1 MNSKDKPM
9 FLGID
14 DAHNAINSNILKQS
28 MIGQEPRDHEDDGI
42 LAASNGKHENGDADY
57 DYSDLGP
64 ETDVDAIDDVVA
76 MPVKNLSYD
85 FYKDTDSVHHEDV
98 VAMPV
103 KNLSYEFYKDTEP
116 AHDHDDNDDD
126 DDDQPDNVTNVLDNM
141 DLDES
146 GNANINVNAN
156 VMHESIAANNLHEND
171 EDDDE
176 DEEDDD
182 EDEDED
188 DNDNNVR
195 EDNEIRQDLDVS
207 GEVTVSET
215 VHQGEEAEAHVR
227 EVIREEMDNKV
238 REQLE
243 GNTDDEET
251 QVKMDDYADDAVDV
265 VDEAAPL
272 DYDESP
278 PSPQANKPLQH
289 ALINEADNVADSED
303 SEDEWNYYRVDPN
316 KEKDSTTPVDETQE
330 ARNEEQTQIS
340 EPPVDESELK
350 IQPEGIQEDDIKCK
364 SPQEESPE
372 LINTEI
378 SAEDK
383 TVESEGEEKPC
394 AEEQAKPKDMNF
406 PLNPNAA
413 EFVPGSPQLVDTRM
427 NLVEDYPVSGSPF
440 KQVSQMDDIQVPSQS
455 EFEKEVSQ
463 RPREVD
469 VEEKEYQNG
478 DDSQRMDYADFISE
492 RQKVIGISA
501 NLDDSEISST
511 KAEYGDESTASF
523 IMTSEFHKTGIS
535 TIDESFSS
543 SERDYDI
550 AKDPMAMSF
559 TPSDFEAAF
568 DRDPDLNAVHNL
580 SNTDLDE
587 KNNSMEKEED
597 LTIEYA
603 DLKVESTNLMSTSD
617 VEEPM
622 DKLVLSEEPAQL
634 VNLSCQHE
642 DNEDT
647 LVEHAGESK
656 IKTVELLN
664 LRPQSPQME
673 QQETARY
680 DHSPSTENYSAEF
693 ESEKEPISVD
703 NEQPL
708 SPSSAD
714 IDETKPIDEASEDAA
729 LPVSDFQKETC
740 SNEADT
746 PSSLS
751 PVPDAMESDLVAP
764 AESAEIQSLLHADA
778 PEFKPGQYS
787 FQPYSTKSSE
797 ISEQP
802 SPTETVDVR
811 KTTEQPALDS
821 YEPYPVE
828 AGNAFEPVK
837 QDLAKNLELEEK
849 EIDDELVC
857 AKPPVQESLLDFTEE
872 KDVCTKPPQVHCEL
886 TPPLSP
892 QEVEEKVI
900 EDVVCPVESTV
911 VVEQKQEEVLEDKTK
926 EITEAMEE
934 LVEPM
939 KAAESMEAVDTLESL
954 SGRTL
959 NLSDSM
965 QEFTGLESQ
974 LQPKE
979 DEVPAANV
987 VEDVQEEVAKKEK
1000 LINITEPEEPAE
1012 LVIEETCKIQE
1023 KTEVQA
1029 LPSEVKE
1036 LEAKEP
1042 EVGQFD
1048 LKELEMKEPE
1058 PKQSEIEQFEV
1069 EESKVKDV
1077 DAMES
1082 EIKETEVVKDIEIK
1096 ELEFVK
1102 EPEIKEME
1110 AAKEPEVKELEIK
1123 EPEIKELE
1131 LKEPEIREAEVKES
1145 GIKEPEVKEPKA
1157 EEPTIKEP
1165 EFKEP
1170 EFKEP
1175 EFKELEF
1182 KEPEFKEPEFKEP
1195 EVKEPEVKELE
1206 VKEPEVKEPE
1216 LKEPEVKEP
1225 EAKEPEI
1232 EVPEVKELEVK
1243 ELGVM
1248 KSEIKEP
1255 EVKEPEVREPDV
1267 KELEIEEPKIKE
1279 PEMVEPEV
1287 KEPEVTALEIKET
1300 EVKGPE
1306 MKEPEIKEPEIKEP
1320 EMKEPEVKEPEIKE
1334 PEIKEPEIKEPEIKE
1349 PEDKKLEIQEPEMK
1363 ESVEIKEPEVEQKA
1377 AEVSE
1382 KKVVESAAAAAAIAA
1397 TAAVAAGAVAAQ
1409 SKAKAKTTSAKP
1421 TKTATLKTTA
1431 PKSTPT
1437 SPSKTTVSATRTPT
1451 TATKKV
1457 ASSTPTR
1464 PKDLDAPKK
1473 SPAPSTLSS
1482 KPSAP
1487 KTASKTTTS
1496 TATAKPATRLSA
1508 GQVSKPK
1515 PATASSKPP
1524 VAEKKPTAN
1533 GDVKS
1538 LSKPA
1543 ASKPPSKTPPPTKTT
1558 LVKASTGRMSTGS
1571 APTTKPK
1578 PASTGTATKLS
1589 TAAKSSTTATTT
1601 STTTTAKPKT
1611 SPAVGNAMKTRTS
1624 TAKPPIIDKQVKET
1638 ANKQISMSRTS
1649 TGASKVTSRL
1659 SAASS
1664 ATTTPTTKRVT
1675 SSPKTTAT
1683 SPSAKKTISKAS
1695 KTSTGGKTQTDK
1707 GKIVQNG
1714 VSEKVEINTI
1724 IDDVPKK
1731 DLSPMVAPDDNQLI
1745 MSSD

>member
-1 MNSKDKPM
+1 MNSKDKPL

-28 MIGQEPRDHEDDGI
+28 MIAQEPRDHEDDGI

-85 FYKDTDSVHHEDV
+85 FYKDTDSVHRDDV

-103 KNLSYEFYKDTEP
+103 KNLSYDFYKDS
-116 AHDHDDNDDD
+116 DSVHDDN
-126 DDDQPDNVTNVLDNM
+126 DQPDNVTNVLDNM
-141 DLDES
+141 DLDDS

-171 EDDDE
+171 EDDEEDE
-176 DEEDDD
+176 DDDD

-188 DNDNNVR
+188 DDNDNNLR
-195 EDNEIRQDLDVS
+195 EDNEIHEAVDAA
-207 GEVTVSET
+207 GEIAVSET
-215 VHQGEEAEAHVR
+215 DRQDDEVQQLHVR
-227 EVIREEMDNKV
+227 EVIHEEMDNKT
-238 REQLE
+238 RDQLE

-251 QVKMDDYADDAVDV
+251 QVKAEDRADDALDV

-316 KEKDSTTPVDETQE
+316 KEEKDSTTPVDETQE

-340 EPPVDESELK
+340 EPQDDESELK

-383 TVESEGEEKPC
+383 TVESEEEEKPC
-394 AEEQAKPKDMNF
+394 AEEQAKPKDMNS
-406 PLNPNAA
+406 PLNPDAA
-413 EFVPGSPQLVDTRM
+413 EFIPGSPQFVNTRM

-463 RPREVD
+463 RPREVE

-478 DDSQRMDYADFISE
+478 DDSQRMEYADFISD
-492 RQKVIGISA
+492 RQKVIGTST

-568 DRDPDLNAVHNL
+568 DRGLDLNAVHNL
-580 SNTDLDE
+580 SNTDLED

-603 DLKVESTNLMSTSD
+603 DLKVDSTNLMSTSD
-617 VEEPM
+617 VEEPT
-622 DKLVLSEEPAQL
+622 DKPAFPEEPAEL

-642 DNEDT
+642 DNENT
-647 LVEHAGESK
+647 FIEHAGESK
-656 IKTVELLN
+656 IHTVDLLN

-673 QQETARY
+673 QQETAKY

-751 PVPDAMESDLVAP
+751 PVPDAMESDLAAP
-764 AESAEIQSLLHADA
+764 TEGAEIQSLLHANA
-778 PEFKPGQYS
+778 PEFTPGQYS
-787 FQPYSTKSSE
+787 FQSYSMKSSE
-797 ISEQP
+797 ICQQP
-802 SPTETVDVR
+802 SPTESVDVC
-811 KTTEQPALDS
+811 KTLSTEPALDS

-828 AGNAFEPVK
+828 TDNAFEPVK

-849 EIDDELVC
+849 DVDEPVC
-857 AKPPVQESLLDFTEE
+857 AKPLIQESLLDFSEE
-872 KDVCTKPPQVHCEL
+872 KDVCTKPPQMQCEL

-892 QEVEEKVI
+892 REMEEKAV
-900 EDVVCPVESTV
+900 EDVVCPVESPV
-911 VVEQKQEEVLEDKTK
+911 IVEQKQEEAIEDKTK
-926 EITEAMEE
+926 EIAEAMEE
-934 LVEPM
+934 FVEPV
-939 KAAESMEAVDTLESL
+939 KAAESMEAVDTLESF

-965 QEFTGLESQ
+965 QEFTGLENQ

-979 DEVPAANV
+979 DEVAAADV

-1000 LINITEPEEPAE
+1000 LMNITEPEEPAE
-1012 LVIEETCKIQE
+1012 MVIEDTCKIQE
-1023 KTEVQA
+1023 KMEVQG
-1029 LPSEVKE
+1029 PPPEVE
-1036 LEAKEP
+1036 QMEAKEP
-1042 EVGQFD
+1042 EVEQFEI
-1048 LKELEMKEPE
+1048 KEAEMKEPE
-1058 PKQSEIEQFEV
+1058 LKESEFE
-1069 EESKVKDV
+1069 EFEMKESKV

-1096 ELEFVK
+1096 EAEFVK
-1102 EPEIKEME
+1102 EPEIKEAEFIKEPEIKEME
-1110 AAKEPEVKELEIK
+1110 VAKEPEVKELEIK

-1131 LKEPEIREAEVKES
+1131 VKESEIKEPEVKES
-1145 GIKEPEVKEPKA
+1145 EIKEPEVKEP
-1157 EEPTIKEP
+1157 
-1165 EFKEP
+1165 
-1170 EFKEP
+1170 
-1175 EFKELEF
+1175 
-1182 KEPEFKEPEFKEP
+1182 
-1195 EVKEPEVKELE
+1195 E

-1225 EAKEPEI
+1225 ELKEPEVKEPEI
-1232 EVPEVKELEVK
+1232 EVPEVKEP
-1243 ELGVM
+1243 
-1248 KSEIKEP
+1248 EIKEP
-1255 EVKEPEVREPDV
+1255 EVMESEIKEPKIREPDV
-1267 KELEIEEPKIKE
+1267 KETEIEEPKIKE
-1279 PEMVEPEV
+1279 LEIVEPEVKEPEV
-1287 KEPEVTALEIKET
+1287 KEPEVTALEIKEP
-1300 EVKGPE
+1300 EAKG
-1306 MKEPEIKEPEIKEP
+1306 PEIKEQ
-1320 EMKEPEVKEPEIKE
+1320 EIKE
-1334 PEIKEPEIKEPEIKE
+1334 PEIKEPEIKEPEITEPEIKE
-1349 PEDKKLEIQEPEMK
+1349 PEIKEPEVKEPEVKMDIQEPEIK
-1363 ESVEIKEPEVEQKA
+1363 ESSEIKEPEVEQKP

-1382 KKVVESAAAAAAIAA
+1382 NKVVESAAAAAIAA
-1397 TAAVAAGAVAAQ
+1397 TAAVAAGAAVAAQ

-1421 TKTATLKTTA
+1421 TKAAALKTTA

-1437 SPSKTTVSATRTPT
+1437 SPSKTTVSAARTPT

-1457 ASSTPTR
+1457 SSSTPTR

-1487 KTASKTTTS
+1487 KTATKTTTS

-1508 GQVSKPK
+1508 SQVSKPK
-1515 PATASSKPP
+1515 PATAAASKPP
-1524 VAEKKPTAN
+1524 VADKKPTAN

-1543 ASKPPSKTPPPTKTT
+1543 AAKPPSKAPPSTKTT
-1558 LVKASTGRMSTGS
+1558 SAKASTGRTSTGP

-1578 PASTGTATKLS
+1578 PASTGTAAKPSL
-1589 TAAKSSTTATTT
+1589 AAKSSSTATTT
-1601 STTTTAKPKT
+1601 STTTTARPKT
-1611 SPAVGNAMKTRTS
+1611 APAVGNATKTRTS
-1624 TAKPPIIDKQVKET
+1624 TASKPPIIDKQVKET

-1649 TGASKVTSRL
+1649 TGTAKASSRL
-1659 SAASS
+1659 SATSS
-1664 ATTTPTTKRVT
+1664 TTTTTTTKRVT

-1695 KTSTGGKTQTDK
+1695 KTSAGGKTQTDK

-1714 VSEKVEINTI
+1714 VPEKVEINTI
-1724 IDDVPKK
+1724 MDDVPKK